1 MKFRNLRASL
11 ALITGALLASVAVAS
26 DQWNTRLEGYKTGK
40 ENPVTF
46 SVQSNYQSNSVTDNG
61 VSYDDPSW
69 RTDLAIDV
77 PWGVRLGGTIISGI
91 GNDDPFT
98 DEKRLFAEK
107 TFFFCDELD
116 FTVGYRHE
124 FLYEGYGDW
133 DIDAPYVELGKNFS
147 FADDDIRIRAYVRAE
162 YWHTSATDDN
172 GIIPEI
178 GLRALLKL
186 SNRFSLDLRFS
197 ALNDPGIQGG
207 NGGMITRGEGYVNYD
222 VTEDGLARI
231 FAGGEVYNPWS
242 TDGPVD
248 VREKQGLFKAG
259 FKVDDIGAVG
269 SKIYNRIKGEA
280 Q

>member
-1 MKFRNLRASL
+1 MNMRKLRASL
-11 ALITGALLASVAVAS
+11 ALITGALLASMAVAS
-26 DQWNTRLEGYKTGK
+26 DQWNTRLEGYKTSK
-40 ENPVTF
+40 ENPVVV
-46 SVQSNYQSNSVTDNG
+46 SVQSGYQSNSVTDNG
-61 VSYDDPSW
+61 VAYDDASW
-69 RTDLAIDV
+69 RSDLAIDV
-77 PWGVRLGGTIISGI
+77 PWGIRFGATMINGI
-91 GNDDPFT
+91 GSDDPFT

-107 TFFFCDELD
+107 TFFFCDVADL
-116 FTVGYRHE
+116 TVGFRHE
-124 FLYEGYGDW
+124 FLYDGFGDW

-147 FADDDIRIRAYVRAE
+147 FMENDLLMRAYVRAE
-162 YWHTSATDDN
+162 YWHASATDDN
-172 GIIPEI
+172 GLIPEI

-186 SNRFSLDLRFS
+186 SSRFSLDLRFS

-207 NGGMITRGEGYVNYD
+207 NGGIITRGEGYINYD
-222 VTEDGLARI
+222 VTEDGLARF
-231 FAGGEVYNPWS
+231 FAGGEVYNPWG